1 MSQPPET
8 PPLPEDNV
16 DGETHCRSCGG
27 GGMCPGIAILFGY
40 IVGSVTTVI
49 TDIGWL
55 GVSVG
60 IGVTLTLITG
70 AGLRILGGKKS

>member
-8 PPLPEDNV
+8 PPLPDNIEGQA
-16 DGETHCRSCGG
+16 DCRSCGG
-27 GGMCPGIAILFGY
+27 NGMCPGIAILFGY
-40 IVGSVTTVI
+40 IAGSVTTVI